1 MRIYSPPANALI
13 RSITSSSRRG
23 GRQQRLLVA
32 TSTTTT
38 TTSSG
43 RWSDSNAAR
52 LSTSTT
58 ADTTTFTSSRAFSSS
73 QQLVDGETG
82 LLKFNTLHELQENA
96 CQVYSHDHELFG
108 TFSESSQKFEY
119 MTYSDFGQR
128 VEECRSVLKD
138 LGVRPFDRIA
148 LISNNRWEWPVIACA
163 AYSLQ
168 ASLVPMYE
176 AQLPSDWTYIL
187 NDSGASVVIC
197 STEEIFHALNDVVLT
212 QTPHVHSALCLDAEH
227 GAAYAYSTAVERVS
241 SKSMLSKI
249 TLPPMPEDL
258 ANLLYTSG
266 TTGKPKGVELTH
278 SNFCSNIHG
287 GRAMA
292 GNPFELVSTQDRS
305 LAFLPWAHSYG
316 QTVEL
321 WMGMSAG
328 ASAGICRG
336 IPHILDDLAMVKP
349 TILFSVPTLYKK
361 VYDGVQN
368 KIEAGGDSLPSRLLR
383 TALQL
388 GHENAS
394 YKRGEKDEPLPFVQR
409 IQFAALDKIVLS
421 KIRDRFG
428 GRLRYGCVA
437 GAACPTPVI
446 EFMDSSGS
454 RFVKV
459 AGASAGICRGIP
471 HILDDLAMVKPT
483 ILFSVPTLY
492 KKVYDG
498 VQNKI
503 EAGGDTL
510 PSRLLR
516 TALELGHQNAS
527 YKRGE
532 KDEPLPFM
540 QRMQFAVLDKIV
552 LSKIRERFGGRL
564 RYGCVA
570 GAACPTPVLEF
581 MDSIGIPICEGY
593 GLTETS
599 PIITLNVPD
608 ARTVGSVGRPL
619 NDVTVYIVDED
630 GKPVPP
636 GAEGE
641 ICCVGPNVMRG
652 YYNNPEATNEVITVA
667 PDGVSRMF
675 HTGDVGRVNANG
687 WLSVTGRIKEQY
699 KLENGKF
706 VVPTPIEDAIGM
718 SRFIDRVVVTGANRP
733 HNVVLIVPE
742 WAAIRE
748 ELDVDEEVSEEEIVN
763 DVRLKTLIDEELRQ
777 SCAKLK
783 KFEIPK
789 AWMFVAPFTVANNML
804 TQKQSTR
811 RHKVIEAYKDAIDH
825 LYDGE
830 ALDAGVG
837 MHVPKAA

>member
-1 MRIYSPPANALI
+1 MRIYSPSANALI
-13 RSITSSSRRG
+13 RSITSPSRRG
-23 GRQQRLLVA
+23 GRPRPLVVA
-32 TSTTTT
+32 TTRRN
-38 TTSSG
+38 G
-43 RWSDSNAAR
+43 RWSDNKAAR

-58 ADTTTFTSSRAFSSS
+58 AETTTFTSARAFSSS
-73 QQLVDGETG
+73 QQLVDDETG

-96 CQVYSHDHELFG
+96 CQVYGHDHELFG

-421 KIRDRFG
+421 KIR
-428 GRLRYGCVA
+428 
-437 GAACPTPVI
+437 
-446 EFMDSSGS
+446 
-454 RFVKV
+454 
-459 AGASAGICRGIP
+459 
-471 HILDDLAMVKPT
+471 
-483 ILFSVPTLY
+483 
-492 KKVYDG
+492 
-498 VQNKI
+498 
-503 EAGGDTL
+503 
-510 PSRLLR
+510 
-516 TALELGHQNAS
+516 
-527 YKRGE
+527 
-532 KDEPLPFM
+532 
-540 QRMQFAVLDKIV
+540 
-552 LSKIRERFGGRL
+552 ERFGGRL